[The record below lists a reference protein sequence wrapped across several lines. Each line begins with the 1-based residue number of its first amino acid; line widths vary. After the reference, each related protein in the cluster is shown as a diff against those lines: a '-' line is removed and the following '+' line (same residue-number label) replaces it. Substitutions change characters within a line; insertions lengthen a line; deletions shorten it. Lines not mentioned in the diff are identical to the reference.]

1 MVVACKLLGSKNF
14 FRNVSEEKS
23 KIFKRSIF
31 VVKNIKKGEK
41 FNKNNIRRIR
51 PGYGLEPKYY
61 TQILNKRAK
70 SNLKL
75 GEPLKKKN
83 IL

>member
-31 VVKNIKKGEK
+31 VVKILKKVK
-41 FNKNNIRRIR
+41 SLIRQTLENTTRIWV
-51 PGYGLEPKYY
+51 GAK
-61 TQILNKRAK
+61 ILHA
-70 SNLKL
+70 NLK
-75 GEPLKKKN
+75 
-83 IL
+83 